1 MKLKKKKKIESKF
14 DPIAVN
20 ISPNIITIISILVM
34 LVAIYFLTQYRPLEA
49 ALLIF
54 ISGFLDV
61 YDGLVAKKFKRASNF
76 GAFFDRTADR
86 ANDGLIIIGLSFT
99 YINVYIGIII
109 LFLMILA
116 SYMSSVMETFSKSR
130 IGEEISMRP
139 FRLGLIIFGLALT
152 PFYSLAIAY
161 AIMIFL
167 FLVIFEVIYRAMK
180 AWDVLR

>member
-1 MKLKKKKKIESKF
+1 MKIKKKKKIESAL

-20 ISPNIITIISILVM
+20 ISPNIITIVSILAM
-34 LVAIYFLTQYRPLEA
+34 LVAIYFLIEFKPLEA
-49 ALLIF
+49 ALFVF

-61 YDGLVAKKFKRASNF
+61 YDGAVAKKFRTASIF
-76 GAFFDRTADR
+76 GAFFDRTVDR
-86 ANDGLIIIGLSFT
+86 VNDGLIIIGLSFT
-99 YINVYIGIII
+99 YINVYLGIII

-152 PFYSLAIAY
+152 PFHALAIIY
-161 AIMIFL
+161 AIMILL

-180 AWDVLR
+180 AWEVLR